1 LKYWRPAALSTVAAI
16 VAGLASGLTPAQGVS
31 DQLISYHGYQVTVP
45 ADWKVVDLAKHP
57 TACLRFDQSAVYLG
71 HSDAQPNCP
80 SHLAGRTE
88 GLVIEPLASATAG
101 RDAAVALP
109 GTATAPAGT
118 RSVDGEIQ
126 VAAQDAGVLVTA
138 YHAPDQEQVV
148 RKILDSAQL
157 TGGGTAARLVRPK
170 ASALA
175 TTASVVATGTLNGK
189 AFDACTAPPQ
199 STMDAWKS
207 PASPYTAVGI
217 YISGGL
223 RACSQP
229 NLTQSWVAANAANGW
244 QFLLLDVGMQAPCS
258 IKNYSSKMSSDPVAA
273 RAQGRTAAAGAAAA
287 AASLGFGQ
295 RSAIYTDIENY
306 TPAASCTAAVLSYI
320 SGWTLELNT
329 RGYVGGAYVNA
340 GSGGRDLSNAYNNT
354 SYTRPD
360 NLWFARWNKVPTA
373 IDDST
378 YISTAYWTNHQRVHQ
393 YNNLTETH
401 GGITLNIDA
410 NAADLTAPPPPVTGF
425 DATGAYASA
434 SLHWTAPAG
443 TPLGQIVVRRNTG
456 TTPPAIPNVG
466 TTVYAGTASSTTA
479 TGLAN
484 STSYAFRAWVKDS
497 SGKFGPPVDTRLI
510 GSQSTAATSSPS
522 IAYGGAVTLYSRVT
536 RIDTGASLVGVPVS
550 LYGRTKNSSTWREVA
565 RVTSSSSGSVS
576 YLHKPTVST
585 VYQWGYNGS
594 PDLLGSRSGNATV
607 EVRPTITAYLSSAAI
622 KLGGS
627 TVFYGYLRPQHPGQ
641 TVYLQ
646 RSPSWASVS
655 TGKLNTT
662 GNYGFTIKPTARGT
676 YSYRVVWLADGDHA
690 TTVSAT
696 KTFTVS

>member
-1 LKYWRPAALSTVAAI
+1 MVA
-16 VAGLASGLTPAQGVS
+16 VLATSLNPAQGATT
-31 DQLISYHGYQVTVP
+31 QLVSYHGYKVSVP
-45 ADWKVVDLAKHP
+45 ADWKVVDLATHP
-57 TACLRFDQSAVYLG
+57 TACVRFDQSAVYLG

-80 SHLAGRTE
+80 ARLAGRTD

-101 RDAAVALP
+101 RDAAAALP
-109 GTATAPAGT
+109 GTATVPAGT
-118 RSVDGEIQ
+118 RSLDGEIQ
-126 VAAQDAGVLVTA
+126 VAVQDAGVLVTA
-138 YHAPDQEQVV
+138 YHAPDQEQAV
-148 RKILDSAQL
+148 RNILDSAQL
-157 TGGGTAARLVRPK
+157 TSGGTATRLVRPR
-170 ASALA
+170 SAMA
-175 TTASVVATGTLNGK
+175 TTASIVATGTLNGK

-223 RACSQP
+223 RACQQP
-229 NLTQSWVAANAANGW
+229 NLTPAWVAANAAKGW
-244 QFLLLDVGMQAPCS
+244 QFLLLDVGMQSLCATRS
-258 IKNYSSKMSSDPVAA
+258 FSSYIPADPAAA
-273 RAQGRTAAAGAAAA
+273 RAEGGKAAAGAAVA

-306 TPAASCTAAVLSYI
+306 TPSASCTASVLSYI

-329 RGYVGGAYVNA
+329 RGYVGGTYVNE

-360 NLWFARWNKVPTA
+360 NLWFARWNNVADTTSAVISATA
-373 IDDST
+373 
-378 YISTAYWTNHQRVHQ
+378 WTNHQRVHQ
-393 YNNLTETH
+393 YNNLTETY
-401 GGITLNIDA
+401 GTVKLNIDA
-410 NAADLTAPPPPVTGF
+410 NAANLTAPPPPVTGF
-425 DATGAYASA
+425 DATGTYASA

-443 TPLGQIVVRRNTG
+443 TPLGQIVVRRNAG
-456 TTPPAIPNVG
+456 TTPPAIPSVG
-466 TTVYAGTASSTTA
+466 TAVYAGTGSSTTA

-497 SGKFGPPVDTRLI
+497 SGKFGPPVDTKLI
-510 GSQSTAATSSPS
+510 GSRSTAATSSAS
-522 IAYGGAVTLYSRVT
+522 IAYGGAVTLYSKVT
-536 RIDTGASLVGVPVS
+536 RIDTGAPLVGVPVS
-550 LYGRTKNSSTWREVA
+550 LYGRTKNSSSWREVA
-565 RVTSSSSGSVS
+565 RVTSSSCGSVS
-576 YLHKPTVST
+576 YVHTPTVST

-607 EVRPTITAYLSSAAI
+607 EVRPTITANLSSAAI

-627 TVFYGYLRPQHPGQ
+627 TVLYGYLRPQHSGQ

-646 RSPSWASVS
+646 RSPNWATVS

>member
-1 LKYWRPAALSTVAAI
+1 VKYWKPAVFSTV
-16 VAGLASGLTPAQGVS
+16 VAMVAVLATSLNPAQGAS
-31 DQLISYHGYQVTVP
+31 DQVVSYHGYKVSVP
-45 ADWKVVDLAKHP
+45 ADWKVVDLATHP
-57 TACLRFDQSAVYLG
+57 TACVRFDQSAVYLG

-80 SHLAGRTE
+80 ARLAGRTD

-101 RDAAVALP
+101 RDAAAALP
-109 GTATAPAGT
+109 GTATVPAGT
-118 RSVDGEIQ
+118 RSLDGEIQ
-126 VAAQDAGVLVTA
+126 VAVQDAGVLVTA
-138 YHAPDQEQVV
+138 YHAPDQEQAV
-148 RKILDSAQL
+148 RNILDIAQL
-157 TGGGTAARLVRPK
+157 TSGGTAARLVRPR
-170 ASALA
+170 SAMA
-175 TTASVVATGTLNGK
+175 TTASIVATGTLKGK

-207 PASPYTAVGI
+207 SSTPSPYTAVGI

-223 RACSQP
+223 RYCAQP
-229 NLTQSWVAANAANGW
+229 NLTQAWVATNAAKGW
-244 QFLLLDVGMQAPCS
+244 QFLLLDVGMQAPCGG
-258 IKNYSSKMSSDPVAA
+258 YRSSMSADPATA
-273 RAQGRTAAAGAAAA
+273 RAQGRTAAASAAAA

-295 RSAIYTDIENY
+295 RSAIYSDIEPY
-306 TPAASCTAAVLSYI
+306 TSAASCTAAVLSYI

-329 RGYVGGAYVNA
+329 RGYVGGAYI
-340 GSGGRDLSNAYNNT
+340 NAYNNGADFSSAYTKT

-360 NLWFARWNKVPTA
+360 NLWFSRLNGVADTTSA
-373 IDDST
+373 D
-378 YISTAYWTNHQRVHQ
+378 ISTTAWTNHQRVHQ
-393 YNNLTETH
+393 YANKDETY
-401 GGITLNIDA
+401 GGVTVNIDA

-425 DATGAYASA
+425 DATGTYASA

-456 TTPPAIPNVG
+456 TTPPAIPSVG
-466 TTVYAGTASSTTA
+466 AAVYAGTGSSTTA

-497 SGKFGPPVDTRLI
+497 SGKFGPPVDTKLI
-510 GSQSTAATSSPS
+510 GSRSTAATSSAS
-522 IAYGGAVTLYSRVT
+522 IAYGGAVTLYSKVT
-536 RIDTGASLVGVPVS
+536 RIDTSAPLVGVPVS
-550 LYGRTKNSSTWREVA
+550 LYARTKNSSSWREVA
-565 RVTSSSSGSVS
+565 RVTSDSTGQVH

-607 EVRPTITAYLSSAAI
+607 EVRPTITANLSSAAI

-627 TVFYGYLRPQHPGQ
+627 TVLYGYLRPQHPGQ

-646 RSPSWASVS
+646 RSPNWATVS

>member
-1 LKYWRPAALSTVAAI
+1 VL
-16 VAGLASGLTPAQGVS
+16 
-31 DQLISYHGYQVTVP
+31 
-45 ADWKVVDLAKHP
+45 
-57 TACLRFDQSAVYLG
+57 FDQSAVYLG

-80 SHLAGRTE
+80 SHLAGRTD

-109 GTATAPAGT
+109 GTATVPAGT
-118 RSVDGEIQ
+118 SSLDGEIQ
-126 VAAQDAGVLVTA
+126 VAVQDAGVLVTA
-138 YHAPDQEQVV
+138 YHAPDQEQAV
-148 RKILDSAQL
+148 RNILDSAQL
-157 TGGGTAARLVRPK
+157 TSGGTAARLVRPR
-170 ASALA
+170 SAMA
-175 TTASVVATGTLNGK
+175 TTASIVATGTLKGK
-189 AFDACTAPPQ
+189 AFDQCAAPPQ

-207 PASPYTAVGI
+207 SSTPSPYTAVGI

-223 RACSQP
+223 RYCAQP
-229 NLTQSWVAANAANGW
+229 NLTSAWVATNAAKGW
-244 QFLLLDVGMQAPCS
+244 QFLLIDVGMQAPCTTYRS
-258 IKNYSSKMSSDPVAA
+258 TMSADPATA

-306 TPAASCTAAVLSYI
+306 TRGASCTAAVLSYI

-329 RGYVGGAYVNA
+329 RGYVGGAYVNS
-340 GSGGRDLSNAYNNT
+340 GSGVLDLNNAYNNT

-360 NLWFARWNKVPTA
+360 NLWFARWNNVADTTSA
-373 IDDST
+373 D
-378 YISTAYWTNHQRVHQ
+378 ISTTAWTNHQRVHQ
-393 YNNLTETH
+393 YANKTETY
-401 GGITLNIDA
+401 GGVAMNVDA

-434 SLHWTAPAG
+434 TLHWTAPAG
-443 TPLGQIVVRRNTG
+443 TPLGQIVVRRNAG
-456 TTPPAIPNVG
+456 TTPPAIPSVG
-466 TTVYAGTASSTTA
+466 TPVYAGTGSSTTA

-497 SGKFGPPVDTRLI
+497 SGKFGPPVDTKLI
-510 GSQSTAATSSPS
+510 GSRSTAADSSPS
-522 IAYGGAVTLYSRVT
+522 IAYGGAVTLYGKVT
-536 RIDTGASLVGVPVS
+536 RIDTGAPLVGVPVS
-550 LYGRTKNSSTWREVA
+550 LYARTKNSSAWREVV

-576 YLHKPTVST
+576 YVHKPTVST

-607 EVRPTITAYLSSAAI
+607 EVRPLITAYLSSAAI

-627 TVFYGYLRPQHPGQ
+627 TVLYGYLRPQHAGS

-646 RSPSWASVS
+646 RSPTWATVS